1 MSIFYAL
8 CAAIIIA
15 CSVHMIL
22 SRNLMRSLLGLA
34 LISTG
39 VNLALFTAG
48 GTESRQ
54 PPIIKAGEQ
63 ALGEAADPLVQA
75 LVLTAI
81 VIGFALT
88 LALAAI
94 VIRAWRATGSIDARA
109 IDALDQPEAKT
120 VESELP
126 HG

>member
-1 MSIFYAL
+1 MSVFYAL

-15 CSVHMIL
+15 CAVHMIL
-22 SRNLMRSLLGLA
+22 SRNLMRSLIGLA

-48 GTESRQ
+48 GMDTRQ
-54 PPIIKAGEQ
+54 PPMIRAGEQ

-75 LVLTAI
+75 LILTAI

-94 VIRAWRATGSIDARA
+94 VIGAWRATGSLDARA
-109 IDALDQPEAKT
+109 LAALDQPEPETAD
-120 VESELP
+120 SELP

>member
-1 MSIFYAL
+1 MSLFYAL
-8 CAAIIIA
+8 CAAVIIGCA
-15 CSVHMIL
+15 VHMIL

-48 GTESRQ
+48 GILTRQ
-54 PPIIKAGEQ
+54 PPIIKAGQ
-63 ALGEAADPLVQA
+63 TGLGDAADPLAQA

-94 VIRAWRATGSIDARA
+94 VIRAWRTTGTLDARA
-109 IDALDQPEAKT
+109 IDTLDQPGRETADG
-120 VESELP
+120 ELP

>member
-8 CAAIIIA
+8 CAAMIIA
-15 CSVHMIL
+15 CAIHMIL
-22 SRNLMRSLLGLA
+22 SRNLMRTLLGLA

-48 GTESRQ
+48 GISTRQ
-54 PPIIKAGEQ
+54 PPIIKTGEK
-63 ALGEAADPLVQA
+63 ALGEAADPLAQA

-81 VIGFALT
+81 VIGLALT

-109 IDALDQPEAKT
+109 IETLDQPGREAAD
-120 VESELP
+120 SELP

>member
-15 CSVHMIL
+15 CAVHMIL

-48 GTESRQ
+48 GFSTRQ
-54 PPIIKAGEQ
+54 PPIIKAAEK
-63 ALGEAADPLVQA
+63 ALGESADPFVQA

-81 VIGFALT
+81 VIGLALT

-94 VIRAWRATGSIDARA
+94 VIRAWRATGSLDARA
-109 IDALDQPEAKT
+109 IEALDQPARDPAD
-120 VESELP
+120 SEPP